1 MRGCAPAAIAL
12 VALQACTLSW
22 SAERGASLYW
32 ADQPDYYTA
41 CTTTRTPEAYDS
53 CMAAFRPAASFYDCG
68 GSDACAQGLRDS
80 VRAGCRNHGSAVF
93 QDYLDC
99 AAIGENRLGPDWW

>member
-22 SAERGASLYW
+22 SAERGASFYW
-32 ADQPDYYTA
+32 ADQPNYYTA
-41 CTTTRTPEAYDS
+41 CTTTSTPEAYDN
-53 CMAAFRPAASFYDCG
+53 CMAAFRPAASLYNCD
-68 GSDACAQGLRDS
+68 SDACVQGLRDS
-80 VRAGCRNHGSAVF
+80 VRTGCRGGDSVVF

-99 AAIGENRLGPDWW
+99 VGKGENRLGPDWWR

>member
-22 SAERGASLYW
+22 SGPRGASFSW
-32 ADQPDYYTA
+32 ADQPDYSTA
-41 CTTTRTPEAYDS
+41 CSTTSTPEAYDN
-53 CMAAFRPAASFYDCG
+53 CMAALQPRASFYDCD
-68 GSDACAQGLRDS
+68 SAACAQGLRDS
-80 VRAGCRNHGSAVF
+80 VRAGCRGGDSLVF

-99 AAIGENRLGPDWW
+99 AARGENRLGPDWW